1 MSQGMFLVI
10 LFAHPPDEGF
20 ALLVLETNNV
30 IWYNEIMPMQDKETS
45 VRNEGE
51 GEEDEDQE
59 FKYTQPL

>member
-30 IWYNEIMPMQDKETS
+30 IWYNEIMQDKETS